1 MFQYIT
7 RILLF
12 PTCFALGYCICV
24 LHFRAPLKLWFLM
37 LLKWYA
43 NAVLCI
49 ATFVDLILK
58 LSAV

>member
-1 MFQYIT
+1 
-7 RILLF
+7 
-12 PTCFALGYCICV
+12 
-24 LHFRAPLKLWFLM
+24 M